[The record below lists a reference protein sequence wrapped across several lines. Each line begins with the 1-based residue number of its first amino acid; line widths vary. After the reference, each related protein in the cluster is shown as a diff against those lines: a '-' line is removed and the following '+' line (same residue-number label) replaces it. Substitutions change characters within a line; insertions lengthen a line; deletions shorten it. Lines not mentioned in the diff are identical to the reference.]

1 MPYSRHAVRD
11 AMLMLRLLAL
21 QPTPP
26 RLAACPPCRLASP
39 FTPLACDLSCMC
51 APLQTEEPGVLPGWG
66 TWSTQQREP
75 KWMVEAREKAKRWVE
90 GVCVCVGGL
99 VLMVCEATWSTHQHN
114 PKWIVEAREKAK
126 RWVDGGLVGWL
137 VGWLVDR
144 WMGGW
149 VG

>member
-1 MPYSRHAVRD
+1 M
-11 AMLMLRLLAL
+11 
-21 QPTPP
+21 
-26 RLAACPPCRLASP
+26 
-39 FTPLACDLSCMC
+39 
-51 APLQTEEPGVLPGWG
+51 LPGWG